1 MPNRPNVPAQSVMI
15 ALDGESKC
23 GKTTIIDYIA
33 DGAQT
38 AGPGFNGVIKIS
50 AGNIYRAA
58 AMYKMGLDSAGIAK
72 DRFEPDDAVP
82 LQAILERP
90 GIYDVLQHDK
100 LIGRRVSTVAK
111 MAGIQAL
118 CETLFVSTV
127 VSAHHR
133 NGGGNLVVVDGRNP
147 VECLDRHQVI
157 GRQDGQIR
165 PDSIMPVYIDTP
177 ADIAAARMEGDF
189 DENLAIVIKRRTDDA
204 TRPELPAIRPAV
216 MLDDLDAWACQ
227 FGPETAGGEG
237 LAVPYRL
244 DNGRASL
251 EDLEQFGLVAAK
263 TALAVARNL

>member
-1 MPNRPNVPAQSVMI
+1 MPNRPNALAQSVMI

-38 AGPGFNGVIKIS
+38 AEPGFNRIIKIS

-58 AMYKMGLDSAGIAK
+58 AMYKMGLESAGIAK
-72 DRFEPDDAVP
+72 DHFEPDDAEP
-82 LQAILERP
+82 LRAILERP
-90 GIYDVLQHDK
+90 GIYDILQHDK
-100 LIGRRVSTVAK
+100 PIGRRVSTVAK

-127 VSAHHR
+127 VSAYHT

-147 VECLDRHQVI
+147 VECLDRHLVI
-157 GRQDGQIR
+157 GQEDGQIR
-165 PDSIMPVYIDTP
+165 RNSIMPVYIDTP
-177 ADIAAARMEGDF
+177 ADVAAARMEGDF
-189 DENLAIVIKRRTDDA
+189 DENVAIIIRRRTDDA

-216 MLDDLDAWACQ
+216 MLDDFDAWARQ
-227 FGPETAGGEG
+227 FSPEAAGREG

-251 EDLEQFGLVAAK
+251 EDLEQFGLAAAK
-263 TALAVARNL
+263 TALAIAHRL